1 MRCDAMRCD
10 AMRCDAMR
18 CDAMRLS
25 VSDFRIVVKPFSLIS
40 ELHLEES
47 KILFKLL
54 RKVI

>member
-1 MRCDAMRCD
+1 MRCD